1 MRNIKKILSV
11 VVMFTCLFATSPYKA
26 DASYGK
32 YEVQRIGGY
41 DKFDTA
47 NLICDEFAKNNPINT
62 AILANASGYADAL
75 AAAPLTK
82 LYNAP
87 VLLTEVDTL
96 NPKTE
101 AQLKKYNIKK
111 VVIVGGTAVVSTDVE
126 NRLTSIG
133 ITVDRIGG
141 YTMYDTAMMI
151 TDRLPTTDCS
161 AVFLVAG
168 DEYCDALTAS
178 SAAASYAL
186 PIFLVPKGA
195 NLTYAD
201 VPGLKERIQ
210 RFQALNPLLWVYSTN
225 RAISLNFI
233 KGIEKSSCIGLPESY
248 TKYGNNIYMNYNLN
262 AYALKTTVLF
272 ATGNGYVDAL
282 AGSALAGKLRSQI
295 VFVGDDLHTTFMGD
309 SRAIGQFTDIYKDM
323 SKAIYLGGTV
333 VVPDGAERK
342 VVTW

>member
-1 MRNIKKILSV
+1 MKKFKKALSIV
-11 VVMFTCLFATSPYKA
+11 AVITCLFTITPIKA
-26 DASYGK
+26 EAAYGK

-47 NLICDEFAKNNPINT
+47 NLICDEFAKDNAINT

-101 AQLKKYNIKK
+101 AQLNKYNIKK
-111 VVIVGGTAVVSTDVE
+111 VVIVGGTAVVSKDIE
-126 NRLTSIG
+126 NHLISLG

-141 YTMYDTAMMI
+141 YTMYDTAILI

-168 DEYCDALTAS
+168 DEYCDALTVS
-178 SAAASYAL
+178 SAAASYGL

-195 NLTYAD
+195 DLTYAD

-210 RFQALNPLLWVYSTN
+210 RFQSPNPLLWVYSTN
-225 RAISLNFI
+225 QAISLNFI
-233 KGIEKSSCIGLPESY
+233 QGINKSSLIGLDK
-248 TKYGNNIYMNYNLN
+248 TFGKFGNNIKLNYTLN
-262 AYALKTTVLF
+262 AFALKETVLF

-282 AGSALAGKLRSQI
+282 AGSALAGKLRAQV
-295 VFVGDDLHTTFMGD
+295 VFVGDDLNTTFKGD
-309 SRAIGQFTDIYKDM
+309 SRAIQQLTSIYADM
-323 SKAIYLGGTV
+323 NKAIYLGGTV
-333 VVPDGAERK
+333 VVPDGSERK
-342 VVTW
+342 VFTW

>member
-1 MRNIKKILSV
+1 M
-11 VVMFTCLFATSPYKA
+11 
-26 DASYGK
+26 
-32 YEVQRIGGY
+32 
-41 DKFDTA
+41 
-47 NLICDEFAKNNPINT
+47 ICDEFAKDNPINT

-75 AAAPLTK
+75 AASPLTK

-87 VLLTEVDTL
+87 VLLTEVDKL

-101 AQLKKYNIKK
+101 AQLKKYNINK
-111 VVIVGGTAVVSTDVE
+111 VVVVGGTAVVSKE
-126 NRLTSIG
+126 IEIYLTSIG
-133 ITVDRIGG
+133 ISVDRIGG
-141 YTMYDTAMMI
+141 YTMYDTAILI

-168 DEYCDALTAS
+168 DEYCDALTVS

-210 RFQALNPLLWVYSTN
+210 RFQSLNPLLCVYSTN
-225 RAISLNFI
+225 RGISLNFTA
-233 KGIEKSSCIGLPESY
+233 GIKSSRIGADERF
-248 TKYGNNIYMNYNLN
+248 TKYGNNIAMNYTLN
-262 AYALKTTVLF
+262 AYALKETVLF

-282 AGSALAGKLRSQI
+282 AGSALAGKLSAQI
-295 VFVGDDLHTTFMGD
+295 VFVGDDLSTTFKGD
-309 SRAIGQFTDIYKDM
+309 SRVIQQLTGIYKDM
-323 SKAIYLGGTV
+323 NKVIYLGGTV